1 MECLDYD
8 CSILLGEYVNTRRF
22 YNKVVEEMNIFFKTN
37 ISIKYFINLKKLHR
51 RGVTLGHLC

>member
-8 CSILLGEYVNTRRF
+8 CSILLGEYVNTRRC

-37 ISIKYFINLKKLHR
+37 ISIKYFINLKKLYR
-51 RGVTLGHLC
+51 RGVKLSHLF